1 MAPRSSAPRVSP
13 RGLTHVSNPGGVTGT
28 RPWIPWLPQS
38 GTYARTI
45 CFAYLSSGEKLT
57 GSVRGQGLALDDA
70 TGGTTTDSIS
80 VVAAVL
86 VSLVFLAIFVLLV
99 AAMWRIFTKAGE
111 AGWKSLIPIWNL
123 IVLLRIAGRPAWWLL
138 LFLVPLVNIVV
149 AIIMYV
155 DLAKAFGKGI
165 GFALGMIFLSVIFL
179 PILAFGD
186 AQYRGRVARLS

>member
-1 MAPRSSAPRVSP
+1 M
-13 RGLTHVSNPGGVTGT
+13 
-28 RPWIPWLPQS
+28 
-38 GTYARTI
+38 
-45 CFAYLSSGEKLT
+45 
-57 GSVRGQGLALDDA
+57 DDA